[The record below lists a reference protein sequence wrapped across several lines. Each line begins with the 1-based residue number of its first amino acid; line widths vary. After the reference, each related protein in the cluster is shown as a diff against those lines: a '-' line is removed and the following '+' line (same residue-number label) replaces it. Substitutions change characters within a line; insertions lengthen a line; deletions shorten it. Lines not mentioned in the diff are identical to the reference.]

1 MKKRLLTILLSLV
14 AATCLTFALTACGGN
29 KTECEKNGHSF
40 ATEWT
45 SDTTDHWHKCANC
58 DEISDKAAHV
68 YDNDVDPTCNTCG
81 YERAAHTAHTAGT
94 VWENDETNHWHV
106 CTASGCEEKLD
117 TAAHTWNAGEITTPA
132 TFTSDGVKTYTCTVC
147 QKTKTESVTMEY
159 IDVNF
164 VKLDAEVQTKVRFTV
179 AEAGAYYF
187 RYEVQD
193 CGFANGY
200 YWINMKKVDGTLQQT
215 DTNHAQAKIYDAN
228 KQLVKEGLQTQGAGQ
243 FMAVSNEDDA
253 QTRKGLMDN
262 GVKYLEMPI
271 VTPGEYEMIVTHFA
285 GIYFTALDYSDGRFS
300 KTNVTLLDNTYKYY
314 SITLTDDIL
323 HGDKDYGQD
332 LQLNASPATGLT
344 WQFVDADGNPV
355 EKQEGDTDTYY
366 SAPAAGTYYIVIYS
380 ATKQTG
386 VTVNASL
393 CWRNETI
400 CKQN

>member
-68 YDNDVDPTCNTCG
+68 YDNDVDATCNTCG

-164 VKLDAEVQTKVRFTV
+164 VKSDAEVQTKVRFTV
-179 AEAGAYYF
+179 AEAGTYYF

-243 FMAVSNEDDA
+243 FMAVSDEDDA

-262 GVKYLEMPI
+262 GVKYLEMPF

-285 GIYFTALDYSDGRFS
+285 GIDFTALDYSDGRFS
-300 KTNVTLLDNTYKYY
+300 KTNVTLWDNSYQYY

-355 EKQEGDTDTYY
+355 EKQEGDSDTYY
-366 SAPAAGTYYIVIYS
+366 SEPAAGTYYIVIYS

-386 VTVNASL
+386 VTVSASL
-393 CWRNETI
+393 C
-400 CKQN
+400 

>member
-14 AATCLTFALTACGGN
+14 AATCLTFALSACGEK

-40 ATEWT
+40 ATEWLN
-45 SDTTDHWHKCANC
+45 DATDHWHKCANC
-58 DEISDKAAHV
+58 NEVSDKAAHV
-68 YDNDVDPTCNTCG
+68 YDNDVDATCNTCG

-147 QKTKTESVTMEY
+147 EKAKTETVTMEY

-164 VKLDAEVQTKVRFTV
+164 VKSDAEVQTKVRFTV
-179 AEAGAYYF
+179 AEAGTYYF

-200 YWINMKKVDGTLQQT
+200 YWINMNKVDGTLQQT

-228 KQLVKEGLQTQGAGQ
+228 KQLVKEGLQTQASGQ
-243 FMAVSNEDDA
+243 FMAVSDEDA

-262 GVKYLEMPI
+262 GVKYLEMPF

-285 GIYFTALDYSDGRFS
+285 EIDFTALDYSDGSFS
-300 KTNVTLLDNTYKYY
+300 KTNVTLWDNSYKYY

-323 HGDKDYGQD
+323 HGDINYGQD

-355 EKQEGDTDTYY
+355 EKKEGDTDTYY
-366 SAPAAGTYYIVIYS
+366 STPAAGTYYIVIYS

-386 VTVNASL
+386 VTVSASL
-393 CWRNETI
+393 C
-400 CKQN
+400 

>member
-58 DEISDKAAHV
+58 NEVSDKAAHV
-68 YDNDVDPTCNTCG
+68 YDNDVDATCNTCG

-132 TFTSDGVKTYTCTVC
+132 TFTSDGVKTYTCNVC
-147 QKTKTESVTMEY
+147 EKTKTETVTMEY

-164 VKLDAEVQTKVRFTV
+164 VKSDAEVQTKVRFTV
-179 AEAGAYYF
+179 AEADTYYF

-200 YWINMKKVDGTLQQT
+200 YWINMNKVDGTLQQT

-228 KQLVKEGLQTQGAGQ
+228 KQLVKEGLQTQAAGQ
-243 FMAVSNEDDA
+243 FMAVSNEDA

-262 GVKYLEMPI
+262 GVKYLEMPF

-285 GIYFTALDYSDGRFS
+285 EIDFTALDYSDGSFS
-300 KTNVTLLDNTYKYY
+300 KTNVTLWDNTYKYY

-323 HGDKDYGQD
+323 NGDINYGQD

-355 EKQEGDTDTYY
+355 EKKDGDTDTYY
-366 SAPAAGTYYIVIYS
+366 STPAAGTYYIVIYS

-386 VTVNASL
+386 VTVSASL
-393 CWRNETI
+393 C
-400 CKQN
+400 